1 MLGKKKAYPLFV
13 LFATLVFGTAAGP
26 ARAGMQISGIEWANL
41 SPLCKSQLSMSIYAS
56 LVPPELRIS
65 REAALEYS
73 RQAPGGLPGGHHFC
87 AGLIHLSR
95 AMHGAGSYA
104 TAISEMEYTQNQM
117 ETTEPLFSYVHS
129 HLGTA
134 YYRSG
139 KRGAAMRLWALGM
152 RVQPTHREC
161 YLAMA
166 EALLSEHKPQEALD
180 VLLKFDEVKEVE
192 YADVEHFIA
201 QTYFDLKK
209 YDEAKAH
216 VEKAYALGYPVFGL
230 REKLKRIGKY

>member
-26 ARAGMQISGIEWANL
+26 ARAEMQISAMEWAYL
-41 SPLCKSQLSMSIYAS
+41 SPLCKSQLMLSVYSSM
-56 LVPPELRIS
+56 VPPELRLS
-65 REAALEYS
+65 RDTALEYA
-73 RQAPGGLPGGHHFC
+73 RQSAGMPGAHHFC
-87 AGLIHLSR
+87 AGLIQLNR
-95 AMHGAGSYA
+95 AKRGAGSYA
-104 TAISEMEYTQNQM
+104 AAISEMEYTQNQM

-180 VLLKFDEVKEVE
+180 VLLKFDEVKEAE